1 MNREGEAARAHF
13 EFQLKHRHELI
24 MKAMPGELET
34 PATALA
40 GKKKQKQPDMNISLC
55 NPNNIGISFQVILIF
70 LFFKNNNNWDPKP

>member
-40 GKKKQKQPDMNISLC
+40 VGGAFVSLYFEDTALEEVLRPEISDC
-55 NPNNIGISFQVILIF
+55 ETEEEAEAS
-70 LFFKNNNNWDPKP
+70 

>member
-40 GKKKQKQPDMNISLC
+40 EKKN
-55 NPNNIGISFQVILIF
+55 
-70 LFFKNNNNWDPKP
+70 KNNPI

>member
-40 GKKKQKQPDMNISLC
+40 GKKKTTRYEYLSL
-55 NPNNIGISFQVILIF
+55 
-70 LFFKNNNNWDPKP
+70 